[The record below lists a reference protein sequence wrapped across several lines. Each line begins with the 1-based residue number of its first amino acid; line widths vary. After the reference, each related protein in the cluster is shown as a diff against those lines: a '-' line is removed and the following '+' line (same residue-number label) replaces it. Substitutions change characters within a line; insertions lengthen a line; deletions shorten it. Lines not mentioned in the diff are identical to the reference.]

1 MASDL
6 KDLELSERERNRK
19 GILKVVWQVLTRGK
33 FATLLMKNKLSGP
46 QALLRKMVLINMSM

>member
-19 GILKVVWQVLTRGK
+19 GILKVVWQVLTTGK